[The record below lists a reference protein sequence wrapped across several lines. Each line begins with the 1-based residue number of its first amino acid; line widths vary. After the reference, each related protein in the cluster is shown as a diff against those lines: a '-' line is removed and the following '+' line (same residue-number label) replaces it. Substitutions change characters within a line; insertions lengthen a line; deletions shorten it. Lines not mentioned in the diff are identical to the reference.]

1 MIIFKVIYKL
11 AIIYGQ
17 AKVLSKNTEE
27 LLVLLGIN
35 VTEIYDMVT
44 GPEL

>member
-17 AKVLSKNTEE
+17 AKVLSKNTQE
-27 LLVLLGIN
+27 LLELIGIN
-35 VTEIYDMVT
+35 MTEIYDSVT